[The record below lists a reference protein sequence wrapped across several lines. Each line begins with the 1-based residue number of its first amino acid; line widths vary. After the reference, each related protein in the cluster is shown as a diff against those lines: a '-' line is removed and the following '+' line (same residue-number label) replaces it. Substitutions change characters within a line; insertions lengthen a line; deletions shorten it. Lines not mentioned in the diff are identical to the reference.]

1 VRVPSQSDTI
11 SHARESALS
20 KRGCRFAVNVALD
33 LHRVESKAV
42 AQIVTEVPLPL
53 GLALRMP
60 LRLYVSVYF
69 DLGAVLKGKRAL
81 DAETEGFL
89 TD

>member
-1 VRVPSQSDTI
+1 MPANAHLPKRAFDSLQVF
-11 SHARESALS
+11 ALH
-20 KRGCRFAVNVALD
+20 
-33 LHRVESKAV
+33 LHRAESKAV
-42 AQIVTEVPLPL
+42 AQIVTEVPLAL

-60 LRLYVSVYF
+60 LKLYVSVYF